1 MSQQQHIAFKKRLH
15 QHCIAIIEQR
25 IATTLVAM
33 NNAQAAANNE
43 EKSSAGDKYETGRA
57 MGHLEK
63 DMHAS
68 QLAANRK
75 ELAALLTVDCN
86 TAHSTVTTGSFIDC
100 SNVHFFIAAGLG
112 KISFEEKIIFLLS
125 PAAPMAMALRNKKAG
140 DSIVFNNKPLLIETV
155 Y

>member
-1 MSQQQHIAFKKRLH
+1 MSQHEHIALKKRLR

-25 IATTLVAM
+25 IATTLVVM

-86 TAHSTVTTGSFIDC
+86 TPHSTVTTGSLINC
-100 SNVHFFIAAGLG
+100 GNISFFIAAGLG
-112 KISFEEKIIFLLS
+112 KIHFEAKDIFLLS
-125 PAAPMAMALRNKKAG
+125 PVAPMAMTLRNKKAG
-140 DSIVFNNKPLLIETV
+140 DIIVFNNKSMLVETIC
-155 Y
+155 